1 MEMNYTIWK
10 ELQYQEG
17 KPASLALYEQAQRK
31 KSAGKYHPPK
41 KKKKGGFIK
50 MERYDNTPMMEL
62 QKGLFQHGHIW
73 RILDTMAPSTIKLYF
88 TMVSMAILAPIPGNR
103 IAMKC
108 YKKYLMERNEIVVGI
123 PYREAQVR
131 CNISSRDSI
140 SDALKELKALGLIQD
155 TADTSVYRIGYITDD
170 ETNFYRLYLHDKL
183 ESGPGLG

>member
-31 KSAGKYHPPK
+31 KPAGKYHPPK
-41 KKKKGGFIK
+41 KKKKDGFIK

-73 RILDTMAPSTIKLYF
+73 RILDTMAPSTIKLYL

-108 YKKYLMERNEIVVGI
+108 YKKYLIVVFH
-123 PYREAQVR
+123 A
-131 CNISSRDSI
+131 
-140 SDALKELKALGLIQD
+140 
-155 TADTSVYRIGYITDD
+155 
-170 ETNFYRLYLHDKL
+170 H
-183 ESGPGLG
+183 

>member
-1 MEMNYTIWK
+1 MLHYDPQD
-10 ELQYQEG
+10 ELMKRAEEKLRG
-17 KPASLALYEQAQRK
+17 E

-41 KKKKGGFIK
+41 KKIKDGFLK

-140 SDALKELKALGLIQD
+140 SVALKELKALGLIQD
-155 TADTSVYRIGYITDD
+155 TADTSVYRIGYITGD
-170 ETNFYRLYLHDKL
+170 EPNFYRLYLHDKL